1 MQQALNF
8 KFIFYFFFSLFF
20 YHSVNAR
27 GLRMNHQSEKQK
39 LKMLSAAR
47 IASFLTTNA
56 SLYVW
61 SNRRFYVEINR
72 NTMSS
77 YCRGAWN
84 KDMSAILLLF
94 IITNT
99 D

>member
-1 MQQALNF
+1 
-8 KFIFYFFFSLFF
+8 
-20 YHSVNAR
+20 
-27 GLRMNHQSEKQK
+27 MNHQSEKQK

-77 YCRGAWN
+77 YCRGA
-84 KDMSAILLLF
+84 
-94 IITNT
+94 
-99 D
+99 